1 MPTRRKRSRKN
12 RNQSNRQRNRRGGF
26 LGIPGTKFDFENV
39 NNCKNYWS
47 DGKDPRRCE
56 ENSSHINYPGMLK
69 KSFGQTPTKKGYNT
83 RVKPSDY

>member
-1 MPTRRKRSRKN
+1 MATRRNRNQRSQRNRKN
-12 RNQSNRQRNRRGGF
+12 RKSRRGGF

-47 DGKDPRRCE
+47 DEKDPRRCE
-56 ENSSHINYPGMLK
+56 GNSSQINYPGMLK
-69 KSFGQTPTKKGYNT
+69 KSLGQTPTTKGYNT